1 MKNYKKMV
9 KLLYKECEIFLEQVE
24 ALGNEC
30 AWTDRMLENIL
41 ETADKIKKDYEEE
54 VSL

>member
-9 KLLYKECEIFLEQVE
+9 KLLYKECEIFLSQVE

-30 AWTDRMLENIL
+30 AWTDRMLENIF
-41 ETADKIKKDYEEE
+41 ETADKIKEEYYKE
-54 VSL
+54 VK